1 MTFDK
6 IIESGFIKAYIES
19 YYEGYDYDVIAE
31 DKLNFSLCNNDEEK
45 QDYILKKSKQLKTEI
60 KELGYH
66 ELSFGVIQSMNPQ
79 IESHFVDQHRNPEH
93 WLERFCR
100 EIEIYFESITPIHDA
115 VLLFNDKKSID
126 ADCLI
131 NENSFWDF
139 YPISLHPQSKNLIQ
153 IIEGEFRLL
162 GYIEDEIQNFEE
174 TEFWEIDIDDYRRF
188 IEISMPMKIIQ
199 DHSELYSRLFR
210 LFTLTIFENKGEV
223 ESINVSIQEPS
234 QTRDLIT
241 EIINGID
248 RDKGWEYAF
257 RSREDLDVFVELL
270 TCFFEQREYELP
282 DEVISLNKRTKT
294 RLAAHINEIHM
305 QLSDRTLKGDTE
317 FFDIVRV
324 LDHFQNVTNL
334 YNTISKAKIN

>member
-1 MTFDK
+1 MIFDE
-6 IIESGFIKAYIES
+6 IIESGFIKAFMES
-19 YYEGYDYDVIAE
+19 YFDTYDYDSIAE
-31 DKLNFSLCNNDEEK
+31 DKLNFSLCINDEEK
-45 QDYILKKSKQLKTEI
+45 QDYILKKSKQLKTQI
-60 KELGYH
+60 KEYDYH
-66 ELSFGVIQSMNPQ
+66 ELSFAVIQSMNPQ

-210 LFTLTIFENKGEV
+210 LFTLTTFENKV
-223 ESINVSIQEPS
+223 EATNSSIKEPS

-257 RSREDLDVFVELL
+257 RSKEDLDAFIELL
-270 TCFFEQREYELP
+270 TCFFEQREYCLP
-282 DEVISLNKRTKT
+282 DEVIRLRKGSKT
-294 RLAAHINEIHM
+294 RMATIIKDIHSE
-305 QLSDRTLKGDTE
+305 LVLENKTLKGDGL
-317 FFDIVRV
+317 FFDIVRI
-324 LDHFQNVTNL
+324 LHPFSHASDL
-334 YNTISKAKIN
+334 YKTISR